1 MKKTTFF
8 SVGTLVLA
16 LCFAVSGCI
25 CSQGACSAKDKNID
39 RLQIGWAKRS
49 IAMPGTVPIP
59 GQTNMRVSIG
69 EYSPVY
75 ASALAMSNSKDAA
88 IFVSVDVVSVSNIV
102 LNNVIDTLKKE
113 APFIPAEK
121 VIVSSTHTHAGPAAR
136 PTGRNYPNKVE
147 IVSDAAVIN
156 FMTRQ
161 IVDAVKEAW
170 KNRADGS
177 IAYGYG
183 FATVGF
189 SRRTL
194 YLDDTS
200 KRFGHQPGYATNGR
214 CIMYGNTKDD
224 KFAGYEAGMDPF
236 INIMY
241 TFDAKGKLSG
251 AIVNVPCPSQNF
263 ESAWMYYA
271 GFWAN
276 VREKVAEKYGDIG
289 LICQSAAAG
298 DLAPRQLH
306 YNDAENR
313 RYSLKYPEL
322 IEEYRKNPM
331 KYPYFVPRND
341 VYMKGEI
348 LEMMRAEDAANRI
361 MTAFDEV
368 LEWASKDKQ
377 ASPVLQHE
385 VKTVKLERFILPEQ
399 ILEQEK
405 KYHENFMKQS
415 FKTDGDKWE
424 MLKHNSVLRA
434 RRNKVSGI
442 IKRFNEQKST
452 PEYETDIHVVRV
464 GDAAF
469 ATNCFELFMDFMHRI
484 QGRSPF
490 TQTFIVQLVTTPQG
504 VGSYLGTERSV
515 ENKGYGAT
523 PYSCQVSPAGG
534 QQLVDH
540 TVEMLKNM
548 KMTEASK

>member
-1 MKKTTFF
+1 MKKLILFA
-8 SVGTLVLA
+8 A
-16 LCFAVSGCI
+16 LAVSAVFSGCVN
-25 CSQGACSAKDKNID
+25 CQTECAAVAKDPD

-59 GQTNMRVSIG
+59 GQSNMRVSIG

-75 ASALAMSNSKDAA
+75 ASALAMSNAKDAA

-102 LNNVIDTLKKE
+102 FNKVIETLKKE

-121 VIVSSTHTHAGPAAR
+121 VIINSTHTHAGPAAR
-136 PTGRNYPNKVE
+136 PTVRDYPNKVE
-147 IVSDAAVIN
+147 IVSDEAVIN
-156 FMTRQ
+156 YMTRQ
-161 IVDAVKEAW
+161 ITDAVKEAW
-170 KNRADGS
+170 AKRADGS

-200 KRFGHQPGYATNGR
+200 KRFGHQPGYATNGH
-214 CIMYGNTKDD
+214 CIMYGKTADD

-241 TFDAKGKLSG
+241 TFDAKGKLNG

-306 YNDAENR
+306 YNEAEYR

-322 IEEYRKNPM
+322 IEKYRKNPM
-331 KYPYFVPRND
+331 KYPFFVPRND

-361 MTAFDEV
+361 MNAFDEV
-368 LEWASKDKQ
+368 LVWASKDKK
-377 ASPVLQHE
+377 SCPELQHK
-385 VKTVKLERFILPEQ
+385 VKTVTLERFILPEQ

-405 KYHENFMKQS
+405 KFHENFMKQS
-415 FKTDGDKWE
+415 FKTDGDKWG
-424 MLKHNSVLRA
+424 MLKHNSVLRS

-442 IKRFNEQKST
+442 IKRFNEQKTT
-452 PEYETDIHVVRV
+452 PEYKTDIHVVRI
-464 GDAAF
+464 GDIAF

-490 TQTFIVQLVTTPQG
+490 TQTFIVQLVTTPYG

-515 ENKGYGAT
+515 DNKGYGAT
-523 PYSCQVSPAGG
+523 PYSCHVSPKGG
-534 QQLVDH
+534 QQLVDE
-540 TVEMLKNM
+540 TVNMLKAM
-548 KMTEASK
+548 KDAEVKK